1 MLSFVRSE
9 IFQGRLVHNMIEKI
23 NENKDSNKVWYLYF
37 HLKLY
42 YYCLQ
47 SCSSHKYDNW
57 GIDTKIHCAV
67 FVSSP
72 ACTLGNLRC
81 GRRPFGRGF
90 RGLAT
95 SAMSLDFCF
104 GRLLWFLF
112 FRVWCRLALPGSS
125 ISLELVTSAIKFSSP
140 VPLKSCGVCRALASA
155 LIAPKASKWYR
166 LQVIQLP
173 SLNTFF
179 TIGLDMKV

>member
-57 GIDTKIHCAV
+57 GIDPKIHCAV

-72 ACTLGNLRC
+72 ACTLGNLYAVVVALSEEVSEVWQHPQC
-81 GRRPFGRGF
+81 HWISALVVFSGSCFSEFGVGWPYQDLRS
-90 RGLAT
+90 RWSSWLPPSNSHHQSHWRVAV
-95 SAMSLDFCF
+95 SAE
-104 GRLLWFLF
+104 LWHLH
-112 FRVWCRLALPGSS
+112 
-125 ISLELVTSAIKFSSP
+125 SSP
-140 VPLKSCGVCRALASA
+140 QR
-155 LIAPKASKWYR
+155 
-166 LQVIQLP
+166 LP
-173 SLNTFF
+173 SGIACKWFNFP
-179 TIGLDMKV
+179 V